1 MDEKVGILRFGIL
14 SNFGIIGGWKEEDE
28 FRNMA
33 MPWSITIWLANL
45 IWTALSGWVVS
56 CLSVAD
62 EIASSLRNGDIGPFH
77 VG

>member
-1 MDEKVGILRFGIL
+1 MDEKVGILRFGLL
-14 SNFGIIGGWKEEDE
+14 SNFQIIGDLKEEDD
-28 FRNMA
+28 FRIMA
-33 MPWSITIWLANL
+33 VPWSITFWLANL
-45 IWTALSGWVVS
+45 IWTALSGWVMS